1 MTDIDGIDRSILK
14 KCSWKEKD
22 VPCSAIF
29 KKFPT
34 DRGLCCSF
42 NQNAAEEIFLDSDY
56 LNLITEKQN
65 TDQELAFGK
74 TPLPDFYTQMNEP
87 NTQSGKKM
95 GLQLILDAH
104 SDVLEAYSVRSDYQ
118 GFTGLITNPGSY
130 LLADLKSFQ
139 IQPGQ
144 NNMVAVSAVL
154 LDADDN
160 VRDIKPVDRKCL
172 FADETTNIKLH
183 RHYSQENCLL
193 ECGLFYAQKVLKTE
207 GNLNYSCT
215 PWYFPFPDNNYILCN
230 MWQNYRISNIMQN
243 EVPSDECNYCLPDCR
258 HVIYSQS
265 ITAQPFRRCDE
276 RNIEVTPMCSIL
288 NKNFISPPVWGKQVY
303 NHFMNLTNTV
313 PDFVSKIT
321 SNQRTVK
328 KSYQQH
334 DFFINR
340 GQTVYDAFD
349 QDIAILNV
357 FFDSTTVMQFKT
369 ESRQS
374 WYQLKQHLN
383 VNQKARL
390 FYISFKKQS
399 SFDGVVA
406 INIVWYN

>member
-1 MTDIDGIDRSILK
+1 MKLFSN
-14 KCSWKEKD
+14 S
-22 VPCSAIF
+22 
-29 KKFPT
+29 
-34 DRGLCCSF
+34 
-42 NQNAAEEIFLDSDY
+42 EI
-56 LNLITEKQN
+56 
-65 TDQELAFGK
+65 
-74 TPLPDFYTQMNEP
+74 
-87 NTQSGKKM
+87 
-95 GLQLILDAH
+95 
-104 SDVLEAYSVRSDYQ
+104 
-118 GFTGLITNPGSY
+118 PG
-130 LLADLKSFQ
+130 
-139 IQPGQ
+139 
-144 NNMVAVSAVL
+144 
-154 LDADDN
+154 
-160 VRDIKPVDRKCL
+160 
-172 FADETTNIKLH
+172 T
-183 RHYSQENCLL
+183 
-193 ECGLFYAQKVLKTE
+193 
-207 GNLNYSCT
+207 
-215 PWYFPFPDNNYILCN
+215 
-230 MWQNYRISNIMQN
+230 
-243 EVPSDECNYCLPDCR
+243 
-258 HVIYSQS
+258 
-265 ITAQPFRRCDE
+265 
-276 RNIEVTPMCSIL
+276 
-288 NKNFISPPVWGKQVY
+288 KNFISPPVWGKQVY